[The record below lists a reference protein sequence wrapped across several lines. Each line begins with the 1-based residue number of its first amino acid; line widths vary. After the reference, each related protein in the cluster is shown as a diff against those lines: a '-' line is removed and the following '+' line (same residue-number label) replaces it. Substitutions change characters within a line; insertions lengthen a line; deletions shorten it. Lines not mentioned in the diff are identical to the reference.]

1 MDKEHAD
8 QLRKLEAQLR
18 LRDETEAC
26 LRQALALA
34 EEKLATRE
42 REILYLTARLDKLR
56 RMKFG
61 RSSKKRE
68 RQIAELEAG
77 LKALE
82 HDSDAHAGRVDNPAV
97 PRLLR
102 QTRTR
107 KPFPESLPRE
117 VNRLLS
123 VEKTCRIAGAR

>member
-1 MDKEHAD
+1 MVMCKEHAD

-18 LRDETEAC
+18 LRDETEAW

-34 EEKLATRE
+34 EQKLATRE
-42 REILYLTARLDKLR
+42 REIAHLTARLDKLR

-61 RSSKKRE
+61 RSSEKRA

-82 HDSDAHAGRVDNPAV
+82 QDSDAPPVGSMTPPYRACCGRPARANP
-97 PRLLR
+97 
-102 QTRTR
+102 
-107 KPFPESLPRE
+107 SLNP
-117 VNRLLS
+117 LP
-123 VEKTCRIAGAR
+123 AR